1 MTVEQT
7 ASTPSG
13 RATGDPA
20 LGVPTNIT
28 APPVTAPPVTVGE
41 IAEFLRHLTDL
52 RTSGSDGDPD
62 ARATFLHRK
71 AELFTRLAADPA
83 ILTSPPAPGK
93 STP

>member
-1 MTVEQT
+1 MTVEQA
-7 ASTPSG
+7 ASTPSD

>member
-7 ASTPSG
+7 ASTPSD

-71 AELFTRLAADPA
+71 
-83 ILTSPPAPGK
+83 
-93 STP
+93 

>member
-7 ASTPSG
+7 ASPPSD

>member
-7 ASTPSG
+7 ASTPSD

-93 STP
+93 NTP

>member
-7 ASTPSG
+7 ASTPSD

-20 LGVPTNIT
+20 LGVPTHIT

-41 IAEFLRHLTDL
+41 IAEVLRHLTDL

-83 ILTSPPAPGK
+83 ILTSPPAPGQ

>member
-7 ASTPSG
+7 ASTPSD